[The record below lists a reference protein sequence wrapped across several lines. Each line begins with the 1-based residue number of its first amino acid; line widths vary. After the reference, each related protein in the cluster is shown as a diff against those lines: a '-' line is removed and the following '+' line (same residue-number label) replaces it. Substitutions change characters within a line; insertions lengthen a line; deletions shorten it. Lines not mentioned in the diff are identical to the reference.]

1 MSMACM
7 LPALGAK
14 RVLVEDDDAL
24 AQINNRMV
32 KRDSRAAMHAVAV
45 HYQLS
50 RRFLRRIARKGGLNS
65 RKNLDPETRTELAR
79 NPQRRGGQRS
89 SDNECDQFNGSN
101 PEDQYC
107 KRYRIVFQPN
117 THDIHLSPNC
127 V

>member
-1 MSMACM
+1 LQISREALDEIAGLQSGYAAKLLAPKPSRKLGDMSMACM

-45 HYQLS
+45 HYQPS

-65 RKNLDPETRTELAR
+65 RKNLDPERRTELAR
-79 NPQRRGGQRS
+79 KAAKARWS
-89 SDNECDQFNGSN
+89 A
-101 PEDQYC
+101 
-107 KRYRIVFQPN
+107 VFR
-117 THDIHLSPNC
+117 
-127 V
+127 

>member
-50 RRFLRRIARKGGLNS
+50 RRFRRITAQAVVRAN
-65 RKNLDPETRTELAR
+65 
-79 NPQRRGGQRS
+79 RS
-89 SDNECDQFNGSN
+89 VRE
-101 PEDQYC
+101 P
-107 KRYRIVFQPN
+107 
-117 THDIHLSPNC
+117 
-127 V
+127 